1 MPQPKDTCSTL
12 NLIIHP
18 ELKDLIDQAAR
29 IKGQTRTDFL
39 LGAARIAAE
48 DALLNR
54 TVFVAGQAAYDAFIA
69 RLDAPVALNEKL
81 QRTMKTVAS
90 WL

>member
-1 MPQPKDTCSTL
+1 MPQLKATRTTL
-12 NLIIHP
+12 NLRIHP
-18 ELKDLIDQAAR
+18 ELQDLIDQAAHV
-29 IKGQTRTDFL
+29 KGQTRTDFL

-48 DALLNR
+48 DALLDR
-54 TVFVAGQAAYDAFIA
+54 TVFVVGQAAYDAFIA

-81 QRTMKTVAS
+81 QRTMKTVAP